1 MLGRS
6 LERSRG
12 CVVGGSDVVAV
23 LLLAA
28 VGWCWI
34 DSEAKADSRSS
45 PPLDE
50 AQNFMYRS
58 TILV

>member
-1 MLGRS
+1 MASG
-6 LERSRG
+6 LEAAGG
-12 CVVGGSDVVAV
+12 CVLLL

-28 VGWCWI
+28 VGCWI